1 MVLNVNDMK
10 SLVVVANYD
19 DYDEIC
25 FDRMVEEVDRMNQL
39 NVFQYPIDK
48 YLYGNERIKSFRVVF
63 FLILPEWPL
72 GFRRECSLR
81 CFNDDELS
89 NRFVYL
95 LEKKKK
101 CMRCDGRTEKNQR
114 RKELQVFFL
123 LLFFHLLINFVKY
136 YFLLLTFIC

>member
-1 MVLNVNDMK
+1 MK

-63 FLILPEWPL
+63 FLILPE
-72 GFRRECSLR
+72 
-81 CFNDDELS
+81 
-89 NRFVYL
+89 
-95 LEKKKK
+95 
-101 CMRCDGRTEKNQR
+101 
-114 RKELQVFFL
+114 
-123 LLFFHLLINFVKY
+123 
-136 YFLLLTFIC
+136 

>member
-1 MVLNVNDMK
+1 
-10 SLVVVANYD
+10 
-19 DYDEIC
+19 
-25 FDRMVEEVDRMNQL
+25 
-39 NVFQYPIDK
+39 VFQYPIDK

-114 RKELQVFFL
+114 RKELEVFF
-123 LLFFHLLINFVKY
+123 FFFS
-136 YFLLLTFIC
+136 FICWLTLLNIIFCY